1 MKIIA
6 LAYHNMGITGLTA
19 LARHGF
25 DIAAVF
31 THEDDPGEN
40 CWFGSVKD
48 WALQRGIPCYTTD
61 NINDEKWVDR
71 ISSWKP
77 DVLFSFYYRKM
88 IGKNILA
95 IPRLGALNLHGSLL
109 PAYRGRCP
117 VNWVLVKG
125 EEKTG
130 VTLHFMVEK
139 PDAGDIVGQ
148 KDVLIDFQDTAWTLY
163 DKLCQ
168 AADVLLDDLLP
179 VIKTGQIPRR
189 GQNLAEGSYYGG
201 RRPEDGRI
209 DWTQPARDIYNLIRA
224 VTDPYPGAFAHLENG
239 NRIIIWRAL
248 PVETNDMDGQT
259 GDLDFAGQ
267 DVLVKTGENAIKLQ
281 EIEIQGRKLRGTEIG
296 EFFKTRKVMRLT

>member
-1 MKIIA
+1 LKTIA
-6 LAYHNMGITGLTA
+6 LAYHNMGIAGLTA

-25 DIAAVF
+25 DITAIF

-40 CWFGSVKD
+40 CWFGSVQD
-48 WALQRGIPCYTTD
+48 WALQHRIPCFTTD
-61 NINDEKWVDR
+61 NINDEGWVDR
-71 ISSWKP
+71 IKSWKP

-88 IGKNILA
+88 IGKNILD
-95 IPRLGALNLHGSLL
+95 IPKFGALNLHGSLL

-148 KDVLIDFQDTAWTLY
+148 KEVFIEFHDTARTLY
-163 DKLCQ
+163 DKLCE

-179 VIKTGQIPRR
+179 VIKTGQIPHRK
-189 GQNLAEGSYYGG
+189 QNLAEGSYYGG

-209 DWTQPARDIYNLIRA
+209 DWTQPAKDIYNLIRA
-224 VTDPYPGAFAHLENG
+224 VTDPYPGAFALLENG
-239 NRIIIWRAL
+239 SRIIIWRAL
-248 PVETNDMDGQT
+248 PVEARDMNGQV
-259 GDLDFAGQ
+259 GDMESAGQ
-267 DVLVKTGENAIKLQ
+267 DVLVKTGKNAIKLLDV
-281 EIEIQGRKLRGTEIG
+281 EVQGTKLKGSEIG
-296 EFFKTRKVMRLT
+296 EFFKMRKVMKLT

>member
-1 MKIIA
+1 MKTLV
-6 LAYHNMGITGLTA
+6 LAYHNMGIVGLTA
-19 LARHGF
+19 LARQGF

-48 WALQRGIPCYTTD
+48 WASQHEIPCYTTD
-61 NINDEKWVDR
+61 NINDEEWVDR
-71 ISSWKP
+71 IKSWKP

-148 KDVLIDFQDTAWTLY
+148 KDVLIDFQDTARTLY
-163 DKLCQ
+163 
-168 AADVLLDDLLP
+168 
-179 VIKTGQIPRR
+179 
-189 GQNLAEGSYYGG
+189 
-201 RRPEDGRI
+201 
-209 DWTQPARDIYNLIRA
+209 
-224 VTDPYPGAFAHLENG
+224 
-239 NRIIIWRAL
+239 
-248 PVETNDMDGQT
+248 
-259 GDLDFAGQ
+259 
-267 DVLVKTGENAIKLQ
+267 
-281 EIEIQGRKLRGTEIG
+281 
-296 EFFKTRKVMRLT
+296 